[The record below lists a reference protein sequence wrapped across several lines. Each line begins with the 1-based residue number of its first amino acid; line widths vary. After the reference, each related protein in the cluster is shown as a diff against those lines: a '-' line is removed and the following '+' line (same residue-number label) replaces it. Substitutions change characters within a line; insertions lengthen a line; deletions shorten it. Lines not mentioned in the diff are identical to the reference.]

1 MRRISQAINT
11 SSLAAQ
17 SLEPILKL
25 AQQNV
30 APDVVTK
37 TCLCDSITFCKSS
50 GVIMTVDRTSEHI
63 DIAAEE
69 RELVVVSVSSVSK
82 KNIKIFYQNIEKH
95 LIALHC
101 PLSALR
107 FDEQPALTCTALTS
121 L

>member
-1 MRRISQAINT
+1 
-11 SSLAAQ
+11 
-17 SLEPILKL
+17 
-25 AQQNV
+25 
-30 APDVVTK
+30 
-37 TCLCDSITFCKSS
+37 
-50 GVIMTVDRTSEHI
+50 MTVDRTSEHI

-107 FDEQPALTCTALTS
+107 FDEQPALTS